1 MVVEVVR
8 AYLEAASGLT
18 ELTRKHAVAVAKI
31 LIRESEERPGAPT
44 RSSELP
50 KNEPEGGEAALL
62 SARVGPSIQALATEL
77 IETNQ
82 SNRAALS
89 RLVEAEV
96 ARVLDRLDV
105 VPRED
110 YERLARRVSELERR
124 LAAVTATQ
132 RRRVAAEEP
141 ESAVEAAAVTV
152 ATDQAPPSAETRS
165 AETPSTEAAGVAEE
179 IAKTAVPESNT
190 PDPGAASTAQESA
203 AEETGK
209 DETAAAESTARGGKT
224 KSGRARA
231 TKSQSKRAAARRSA
245 ARSGK

>member
-165 AETPSTEAAGVAEE
+165 AETPSTEAAGAAEE
-179 IAKTAVPESNT
+179 TAKTAVPESNT
-190 PDPGAASTAQESA
+190 PDPGAASTARNPPLRRP
-203 AEETGK
+203 GKLRRPRK

-231 TKSQSKRAAARRSA
+231 TKSQSKRACSPP
-245 ARSGK
+245 